1 MPIDERHPL
10 GGEMS
15 DVARGL
21 FTRLQLP
28 ALERR
33 YNSTLVL
40 GAFAFVNGSIS
51 IGLMALAAAVTD
63 EPLIFPPLGPTAF
76 LLFYTPRAPVS
87 SPKNTLVGH
96 LIGAA
101 AGYLALV
108 VFGLTDKGPALIEGV
123 TLARTG
129 AAALSLGLTA
139 GAMAWV
145 KAPQSARG
153 RDDPDREPRHPH
165 RTIAACRV
173 DVRRVLVGASG
184 IGNQPTGGNRLPAV
198 EPIEGLGPSRVT
210 RWLPVLPAPRR
221 VAAGV

>member
-21 FTRLQLP
+21 FKRLQLP

-40 GAFAFVNGSIS
+40 GTFALINGFIS
-51 IGLMALAAAVTD
+51 IGLMALAAAITD
-63 EPLIFPPLGPTAF
+63 EPLIFPSLGPTAF
-76 LLFYTPRAPVS
+76 LLFYTPRAPVA

-108 VFGLTDKGPALIEGV
+108 LFGLTERGPALVEGV

-139 GAMAWV
+139 GVMAWV
-145 KAPQSARG
+145 KAPHPPAGATTLIVSLG
-153 RDDPDREPRHPH
+153 ILTEPSQL
-165 RTIAACRV
+165 A
-173 DVRRVLVGASG
+173 VLMLGVVLLVLQGFA
-184 IGNQPTGGNRLPAV
+184 INRLAG
-198 EPIEGLGPSRVT
+198 IDY
-210 RWLPVLPAPRR
+210 PVWSPPR
-221 VAAGV
+221 G

>member
-145 KAPQSARG
+145 KAPHPPAGATTLIVSLG
-153 RDDPDREPRHPH
+153 ILTEPSQL
-165 RTIAACRV
+165 A
-173 DVRRVLVGASG
+173 VLMFAVFLLVLQGLA
-184 IGNQPTGGNRLPAV
+184 INRLAGIDYP
-198 EPIEGLGPSRVT
+198 LWSPSKD
-210 RWLPVLPAPRR
+210 
-221 VAAGV
+221 

>member
-15 DVARGL
+15 DVALGL
-21 FTRLQLP
+21 FKRMQIP
-28 ALERR
+28 SLERR

-40 GAFAFVNGSIS
+40 GVFALVNGFIS

-63 EPLIFPPLGPTAF
+63 EPLIFPSLGPTAF
-76 LLFYTPRAPVS
+76 LLFYTPRAPAA

-108 VFGLTDKGPALIEGV
+108 LFGLTDVGPALVEGV
-123 TLARTG
+123 TLSRTG

-139 GAMAWV
+139 GVMAWV
-145 KAPQSARG
+145 RAPHPPAGATTLIVSLG
-153 RDDPDREPRHPH
+153 ILTEPSQL
-165 RTIAACRV
+165 A
-173 DVRRVLVGASG
+173 VLMLAVLLLVAQGFL
-184 IGNQPTGGNRLPAV
+184 INR
-198 EPIEGLGPSRVT
+198 
-210 RWLPVLPAPRR
+210 
-221 VAAGV
+221 AAGINYPLWSPHTE